1 MYRGIY
7 WGYFMGTLL
16 NEISSRAVSAG
27 NTQADFKSKRAA
39 DNPFAARNNANI
51 WGSRT
56 FDDARLAKKEEMKK
70 KALFNFE
77 KAFTIEETDTF
88 VKSTKEFTC

>member
-7 WGYFMGTLL
+7 WGYLMGTLL

-27 NTQADFKSKRAA
+27 NTQADFKSKRTA
-39 DNPFAARNNANI
+39 DNPFAARNTANI

-77 KAFTIEETDTF
+77 KAFTVDEADL
-88 VKSTKEFTC
+88 SNGATKEFTC